1 MSEFALSIGSTNTSL
16 EVQKYP
22 PILSPEQEYAL
33 AVELFDNGDL
43 SAARK
48 LVLAHMRFVAFIA
61 HSIRVTAWNK
71 QT

>member
-1 MSEFALSIGSTNTSL
+1 MSEYALSLKNTARSI

-22 PILSPEQEYAL
+22 PILTPEEEYSL
-33 AVELFDNGDL
+33 AIELYDNGDL

-61 HSIRVTAWNK
+61 HGYK
-71 QT
+71 GYGLE